1 MKFGNINRITTNEL
15 INSPESVVSAF
26 NELINRLERM
36 FNGNIDLL
44 NNIKC
49 EIKELDVFYQ
59 EELFVP
65 YTENINGILLL
76 DINNTS
82 NSINRYIRNAQ
93 LNWDKVNGGF
103 TLFFSWSNNLLD
115 QNTANVK
122 ILILT

>member
-26 NELINRLERM
+26 NELISRLERM